1 MEMVSAGPAIA
12 PPWGHPNFLSEEGLK
27 AAQEYY
33 FQTHASNSRRFAEG
47 RNAQGVTKSFVR
59 RKLTR
64 ELGEDFKMYTG
75 TSIGEAAGE
84 NMESLGIR
92 GELNGILKHIYTRIA
107 PNQPI
112 ASPIQQDLTIVKHPN
127 GALEVCYALVYHY
140 GALLKKYASLAGK
153 HRKVLKAVMEEE
165 LFKWIWRLTIG
176 FVMSPQEDRA
186 AIEDAHLSAGL
197 NCVPL
202 EQQHA
207 SVGQKIHEIG
217 MFLLGTIMQDSH
229 LRVPL
234 CHYYVLYLQRLQSV
248 LTLKYDRGELDE
260 VYSQINRRVE
270 GDALDHPL
278 VAIDALMNGKGS
290 TMQSFDDVVVD
301 EQQLLDYVPRA
312 EVEFISQFA
321 DQSSPKQ
328 LASMLKRLVPDV
340 RRHVV
345 EEQESSLMP
354 LLLTLRTLP
363 APLRDAALAALP
375 VPILHMLR
383 NRISSAAV
391 DDVART
397 LSDRIKETMEA
408 KRGDSYSLRT
418 RQDTGKAA
426 VASSVRVAPPSR
438 RTSSA
443 GVAQGT
449 PDTPAATAPA
459 AASTVVEAPPAEQP
473 APDAPTAASTVA
485 EAPPAKQAVPLTEA
499 ARETVPTPPPG
510 GAVHLE
516 WFDKRSM
523 LAWRLDGARLSAISL
538 SARELMELVGGEMRF
553 LLPWLVYALRTGQ
566 VFDLAPDQISKE
578 TVEELLLS
586 LRMQGTGEARSGL
599 SKEQL
604 DALPQQGKT
613 DSHAKLLLALA
624 NAGGLENFTR
634 IPDSMV
640 PSLESL
646 SQKFGE
652 KLGEFVRQP
661 THEDF
666 QEPFAALSNQE
677 KQALSLLR
685 RVARAQ

>member
-1 MEMVSAGPAIA
+1 METVSASPAIA

-84 NMESLGIR
+84 NTESLGIR

-112 ASPIQQDLTIVKHPN
+112 ASPIQEDLTIVKHPN
-127 GALEVCYALVYHY
+127 GALEVCYALVCHY

-202 EQQHA
+202 ERQHA

-248 LTLKYDRGELDE
+248 LTLKYDRRELDE

-270 GDALDHPL
+270 GDTLDHPL
-278 VAIDALMNGKGS
+278 VAIDALMNGKGNS
-290 TMQSFDDVVVD
+290 MQSFDDVVVD
-301 EQQLLDYVPRA
+301 EQQLLHYVPRA

-321 DQSSPKQ
+321 DHGSPKQ

-340 RRHVV
+340 RREVV
-345 EEQESSLMP
+345 EEQESSFMP

-375 VPILHMLR
+375 VPILNMLR
-383 NRISSAAV
+383 NRISSAAG

-397 LSDRIKETMEA
+397 LSERIKETMEA
-408 KRGDSYSLRT
+408 KRGESYSIRT

-426 VASSVRVAPPSR
+426 VASSVRVAPPSGG
-438 RTSSA
+438 TSSA
-443 GVAQGT
+443 GAAQGT

-473 APDAPTAASTVA
+473 APDA
-485 EAPPAKQAVPLTEA
+485 KA

-553 LLPWLVYALRTGQ
+553 LLPWLVFALRTGQ
-566 VFDLAPDQISKE
+566 VFDLAPDHISKE
-578 TVEELLLS
+578 TVEKLLLS
-586 LRMQGTGEARSGL
+586 LRMQGAGPSRSGL

-613 DSHAKLLLALA
+613 DAHAKLLLALA

-661 THEDF
+661 THEAF

>member
-1 MEMVSAGPAIA
+1 METVSAGPAIA
-12 PPWGHPNFLSEEGLK
+12 PPWGHPEFLSEEGLK

-84 NMESLGIR
+84 NSESLGIR

-112 ASPIQQDLTIVKHPN
+112 ASPIQEDLTIVKHPN
-127 GALEVCYALVYHY
+127 GALEVCYALVCHY
-140 GALLKKYASLAGK
+140 GALLKKYASLAGQ

-202 EQQHA
+202 ERQYA

-217 MFLLGTIMQDSH
+217 MFLLGTILQDSH

-248 LTLKYDRGELDE
+248 LTLKYDRSELDE

-301 EQQLLDYVPRA
+301 EQQLLDYVPQA

-321 DQSSPKQ
+321 DQNSPKQ

-340 RRHVV
+340 RREVV
-345 EEQESSLMP
+345 EEQESSFMP

-363 APLRDAALAALP
+363 APLQDAALAALP

-383 NRISSAAV
+383 TRISSAAV

-397 LSDRIKETMEA
+397 LSERIKETMEA
-408 KRGDSYSLRT
+408 KRGESYSIHS

-426 VASSVRVAPPSR
+426 VASSVRVAPPSGG
-438 RTSSA
+438 TSSA
-443 GVAQGT
+443 GAAQGM

-459 AASTVVEAPPAEQP
+459 AASTVVEAPPAKQA
-473 APDAPTAASTVA
+473 APD
-485 EAPPAKQAVPLTEA
+485 TEA
-499 ARETVPTPPPG
+499 APETVPTPPPG

-553 LLPWLVYALRTGQ
+553 LLPWLVFALRTGQ

-578 TVEELLLS
+578 TVEKLLLS
-586 LRMQGTGEARSGL
+586 LRMQGAGPSRSGL

-604 DALPQQGKT
+604 AALPQQSKT

-652 KLGEFVRQP
+652 KLGEFVREP
-661 THEDF
+661 THEAF
-666 QEPFAALSNQE
+666 QGTFAALSNQE